1 MTLGQHANFIVA
13 AYAIA
18 AVVVVVLIGW
28 VIADYRRQRAILRDL
43 ESSGLTRRS
52 ARKASGSS

>member
-1 MTLGQHANFIVA
+1 MNLGQHASFIVT

-18 AVVVVVLIGW
+18 AVVVVALIGW

-52 ARKASGSS
+52 ARRASGLS